1 LGSRTRP
8 RKIRTSK
15 KEKRKST
22 KYIGDL
28 EIQSKK
34 GETCIDIIKMI
45 FSHDLQTKL
54 EDCRLLIKHQERKK
68 EYLAQSLLDHK

>member
-1 LGSRTRP
+1 LGSRTRL

-15 KEKRKST
+15 REKRRLT

-28 EIQSKK
+28 EILSKK
-34 GETCIDIIKMI
+34 GETCIEIIILI